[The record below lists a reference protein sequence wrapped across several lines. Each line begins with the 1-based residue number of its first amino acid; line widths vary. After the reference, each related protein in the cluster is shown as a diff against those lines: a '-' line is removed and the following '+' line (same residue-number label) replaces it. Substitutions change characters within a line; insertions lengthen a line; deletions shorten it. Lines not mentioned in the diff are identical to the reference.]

1 MVLTICCLPHVFV
14 AVGPNDVDLER
25 LARELIDAKPD
36 EATVD
41 TLEFTEFLVLVDEFL
56 TNICAGLAAKQD
68 RLPNDLLLS

>member
-1 MVLTICCLPHVFV
+1 MVLTICCLPPVVV

-36 EATVD
+36 DATVD